1 MNISVIEFFVS
12 EVNPK
17 EFSNKKVLEVG
28 SRYINGSIRPIV
40 ERLLNPKEYI
50 GIDIQPGK
58 FVDIILPAENLVD
71 RFGKNAF
78 DVIIALELL
87 EHVKDYKLV
96 IENMKEVLRPNGFVY
111 ISTRSYGF
119 PYHGYPYDFWR
130 YEINDMENLF
140 ADFEVIALKNDPEAK
155 GVFLKAK
162 KPQNYKKVDISDYK
176 LYSILLGKRTDKIV
190 KEKDCSLFRRLLI
203 NTIYQN
209 ENPTILFRVLR
220 KIFKLI

>member
-12 EVNPK
+12 EVDQK
-17 EFSNKKVLEVG
+17 EFLNKKVLEIG
-28 SRYINGSIRPIV
+28 SRYVNGSVKPIV
-40 ERLLNPKEYI
+40 EKFLNPKEYI

-58 FVDIILPAENLVD
+58 FVDVILPAEKLVD

-78 DVIIALELL
+78 DVIITLELL
-87 EHVKDYKLV
+87 EHVKDYRLV
-96 IENMKEVLRPNGFVY
+96 IENMKEVLKPNGFIY

-130 YEINDMENLF
+130 YEINDMKNLF
-140 ADFEVIALKNDPEAK
+140 ADFEIIVLKNDPEAK

-162 KPQNYKKVDISDYK
+162 KPQNYKKIDISDYK